1 MYRLLIIDDEKDI
14 RDNMKLLIDWKR
26 FGINHILTA
35 ASYEEALCMVVDF
48 KPHIALV
55 DVSIGSKWGYDLIKG
70 LKENGS
76 ETHYIMIS
84 GYDNFE
90 YVRLSMKNG
99 AVDYLLKPIDTN
111 ALETVIENIIVNS
124 LKGSIAKNPEEESAM
139 DPILNAPVDSFSKIT
154 NKILLLIHSQ
164 YSSNLSLTDI
174 AELFKMNSKYI
185 GRIFIKDTGMKF
197 SEYLTAYRMLK
208 AKELIE
214 TTDEKIAVIASLVGY
229 DYLNN
234 FYVHFKAHYNISPSD
249 LRIYNIK
256 NIGL

>member
-1 MYRLLIIDDEKDI
+1 MYRLLIVDDEKDI
-14 RDNMKLLIDWKR
+14 RENMKLLIDWNH

-35 ASYEEALCMVVDF
+35 ATYEDAICMAVDF

-55 DVSIGSKWGYDLIKG
+55 DVSIGSKWGYDLIQK
-70 LKENGS
+70 LREAGS
-76 ETHYIMIS
+76 ETHFIMIS
-84 GYDNFE
+84 GYDSFE
-90 YVRLSMKNG
+90 YVRLSMKSG
-99 AVDYLLKPIDTN
+99 AIDYLLKPIDTK
-111 ALETVIENIIVNS
+111 ALEKAVENIIVNS
-124 LKGSIAKNPEEESAM
+124 LKGSISKLPEKKLAM
-139 DPILNAPVDSFSKIT
+139 DPIIKAPVDSFSKIT

-197 SEYLTAYRMLK
+197 SEYLTAYRMLR

-214 TTDEKIAVIASLVGY
+214 TTDEKIAVIATLVGY

-234 FYVHFKAHYNISPSD
+234 FYVHFKAHYNLSPSD
-249 LRIYNIK
+249 LRNYNE
-256 NIGL
+256 